1 MVIRL
6 VILLAVLN
14 TISLKG
20 SKVVISLYAIDLGA
34 NPFSIGILVAMYA
47 FFPLLLAVYA
57 GKISDRFGVRFPMLF
72 GSFGLWL
79 GLLLPYLMPRLP
91 ALYFSAAMIGAAH
104 VFFHVS
110 VHNLIGSLGDAEA
123 RTRNFSRFSLWAAV
137 STFIGPLF
145 AGFSI
150 DHSGHAVTYF
160 YLSLVALLSGV
171 ILFFSSKVIPK
182 GEKKPEEHHKK
193 SVMDLVKNGP
203 LRRTFI
209 TSGVVLT
216 GIELFT
222 FYFPIYGH
230 SIGLSASSI
239 GIVLS
244 AYAAAAF
251 VVRSSLPAL
260 VKKYSEDAI
269 LTHSLFVAG
278 SAYLLFPFFQ
288 NVLVLILVAFILG
301 LGLGCGQ
308 PLSIMQTYTRSPAG
322 RSGEALGVRITVN
335 KLTQFAVPIFFGSI
349 GAAFGLIPVFWANA
363 LFLVTGGYINSS
375 GKGGEHV
382 SAARP
387 LK

>member
-1 MVIRL
+1 MIIHL
-6 VILLAVLN
+6 V
-14 TISLKG
+14 TF
-20 SKVVISLYAIDLGA
+20 LYAIELGA
-34 NPFSIGILVAMYA
+34 NPFSIGVLVSMYA

-79 GLLLPYLMPRLP
+79 GLLLPYLIPRLP
-91 ALYFSAAMIGAAH
+91 ALYFSAALIGAAH
-104 VFFHVS
+104 VFFQVS
-110 VHNLIGSLGDAEA
+110 VHHLIGSLGDAEA
-123 RTRNFSRFSLWAAV
+123 RTHNFSTYSLWTAV

-150 DHSGHAVTYF
+150 DHSGHAAAYF
-160 YLSLVALLSGV
+160 YLSLAALLSGLV
-171 ILFFSSKVIPK
+171 LFFSPKIIPK
-182 GEKKPEEHHKK
+182 GNKKLEAYHKK
-193 SVMDLVKNGP
+193 SVMDLIKDPP

-216 GIELFT
+216 GVELFT

-230 SIGLSASSI
+230 SIGLSASLI

-251 VVRSSLPAL
+251 VVRSSMPAL
-260 VKKYSEDAI
+260 VKKYSDEAI
-269 LTHSLFVAG
+269 LTYSLFVAG
-278 SAYLLFPFFQ
+278 FAYLLFPFFQ
-288 NVLVLILVAFILG
+288 NVLVLILVAFVLG

-308 PLSIMQTYTRSPAG
+308 PLSIMQTYNRSPAG

-335 KLTQFAVPIFFGSI
+335 KFTQFAVPIFFGSI

-363 LFLVTGGYINSS
+363 LFLVTGGYLNLN
-375 GKGGEHV
+375 GKRSESV
-382 SAARP
+382 SLARP